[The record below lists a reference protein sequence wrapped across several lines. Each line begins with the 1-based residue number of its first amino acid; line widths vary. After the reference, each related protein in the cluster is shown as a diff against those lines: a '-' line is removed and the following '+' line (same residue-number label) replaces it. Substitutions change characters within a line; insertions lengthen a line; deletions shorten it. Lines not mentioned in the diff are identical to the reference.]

1 MQKQLATT
9 ISDEIST
16 RVRDGDLSAMEL
28 RFVHHAA
35 AAAAALPPSAVSEY
49 NPFRLS
55 IHVISPLTSMF
66 IFPMYL
72 GTLNKQQHH
81 GQYS

>member
-35 AAAAALPPSAVSEY
+35 TALPPSAVSEY
-49 NPFRLS
+49 NPSRWS